1 MPEEYYE
8 LKNKIHERLLN
19 LIDLSLIDS
28 IDQDMLKSQI
38 RVIAEKIL
46 RDESER
52 MPLNA
57 MEREKLFREIQD
69 EVIGFGPLEPLLQD
83 PTISDILVTTHKKIY
98 VERFGKLEPTDVRF
112 KDDAHLLKI
121 IDKIVSSVGRRIDES
136 SPW

>member
-1 MPEEYYE
+1 MEMKLVRSQDTVPRKYMPEEYYE

-46 RDESER
+46 RDESKL

-83 PTISDILVTTHKKIY
+83 PPISDILVTTMKR
-98 VERFGKLEPTDVRF
+98 EF
-112 KDDAHLLKI
+112 
-121 IDKIVSSVGRRIDES
+121 
-136 SPW
+136 